1 MELTIFGEAVEVVK
15 HMKAGLMEVMAAQEE
30 AVEVQFIL
38 ALAAQVVE
46 PLKIVVETVGLDTMQ
61 QEVTLEL
68 IQAEVAVEGQLIL
81 VEEETVGL
89 E

>member
-1 MELTIFGEAVEVVK
+1 
-15 HMKAGLMEVMAAQEE
+15 MKAGLMEVMAAQEE